1 MKVKLWVNW
10 RGEEI
15 LTTQQLDEKID
26 NMVNDILENQDSY
39 AEELEDYLDNY
50 YTKVELFE
58 ALTDDKINKEK
69 FIDEIREGIKE
80 QVRNWNDSHI
90 RRDYEGVE
98 IEV

>member
-10 RGEEI
+10 RVGEI

-26 NMVNDILENQDSY
+26 NVVNDILENRDSY
-39 AEELEDYLDNY
+39 AEELADYLDNY

-58 ALTDDKINKEK
+58 VLTDDKINKEK
-69 FIDEIREGIKE
+69 FIDEIREGIKK
-80 QVRNWNDSHI
+80 QARDWNDSNI
-90 RRDYEGVE
+90 RSDYEKVE

>member
-10 RGEEI
+10 RVGEI

-26 NMVNDILENQDSY
+26 NVVNDILENRDSY

-80 QVRNWNDSHI
+80 QVRDWNDSNI
-90 RRDYEGVE
+90 RSDYEKVE